1 MKRAGILTTLAV
13 LLSMIC
19 TPVLAQEGDQPTST
33 TSQPLTLSTRY
44 PAQEIAIGENA
55 TFDLTLRSGTSQTV
69 WLEVQGLPE
78 GWTAVFR
85 GGGKVIRAAYVEAEN
100 TTTADLKLEL
110 PENVQANT
118 YRFTVVAQGEY
129 ERAQC
134 PIELTIKEKLPPK
147 LTFEVDLPTLRG
159 TRDTSFRFNVTLRNE
174 GDQDLSV
181 NLTAISPP
189 EFLVTFRTGG
199 QEVTSIPIGANESK
213 QLSVEAKAV
222 GEVPAGTYQ
231 FDVQAQGGDVQAT
244 TTLFAEV
251 VGKPELSL
259 AAPDGRLSAQ
269 VRAGEE
275 TPISLLLRNT
285 GSAPVY
291 NVEMDATPP
300 VGWEVKFEPEQI
312 AEVAAGGEVEVTAR
326 LRPAKQAIA
335 GDYMV
340 SFLARPEGAASES
353 AEFRITV
360 RTSTLWGIVG
370 VGLVAVAV
378 IIVGLAVTRFGRR

>member
-1 MKRAGILTTLAV
+1 MKRLATLTILTI
-13 LLSMIC
+13 LLSVFC
-19 TPVLAQEGDQPTST
+19 TPVLAQEGDQPTSAT
-33 TSQPLTLSTRY
+33 PQPLMLLTHY
-44 PAQEIAIGENA
+44 PAQEIAIGESA
-55 TFDLTLRSGTSQTV
+55 TFDLTLRGSTPQTV

-85 GGGKVIRAAYVEAEN
+85 GGGKVIRAAYVEAESDAIVDLRLEPP
-100 TTTADLKLEL
+100 AD
-110 PENVQANT
+110 VQAGT
-118 YRFTVVAQGEY
+118 YSLSVVARGES
-129 ERAQC
+129 ERAQL
-134 PIELTIKEKLPPK
+134 PVELTIKDKLPPK

-159 TRDTSFRFNVTLRNE
+159 TPDTTFRFNVTLKNE
-174 GDQDLSV
+174 GNEDLSV
-181 NLTAISPP
+181 NLTTNSPP
-189 EFLVTFRTGG
+189 EFLVTFKMGG
-199 QEVTSIPIGANESK
+199 QEVTSIPVEANRSK
-213 QLSVEAKAV
+213 QLSVEARAF

-244 TTLFAEV
+244 TTLLAEV
-251 VGKPELSL
+251 VGQAELSL

-291 NVEMDATPP
+291 NVEMSATPP
-300 VGWEVKFEPEQI
+300 VGWEVTFEPKQI
-312 AEVAAGGEVEVTAR
+312 AEVAAGAQVEVTAK

-340 SFLARPEGAASES
+340 TFLARPEGAASKS

>member
-1 MKRAGILTTLAV
+1 
-13 LLSMIC
+13 
-19 TPVLAQEGDQPTST
+19 
-33 TSQPLTLSTRY
+33 LTLFTRY
-44 PAQEIAIGENA
+44 PAQEIAAGESA
-55 TFDLTLRSGTSQTV
+55 TFDLTLRSNRPQTV
-69 WLEVQGLPE
+69 WLEAQNLPE

-85 GGGKVIRAAYVEAEN
+85 GGGRVIRAAYVEAESN
-100 TTTADLKLEL
+100 TTVDLRLEL
-110 PENVQANT
+110 PESVQADT
-118 YRFTVVAQGEY
+118 YRFTVVARGED
-129 ERAQC
+129 EQAQL
-134 PIELTIKEKLPPK
+134 PIELTIKDKLPPR
-147 LTFEVDLPTLRG
+147 LTFDVDLPTLRG

-174 GDQDLSV
+174 GDEDLSV
-181 NLTAISPP
+181 NLTANTPP

-213 QLSVEAKAV
+213 QLSIEAQAF

-231 FDVQAQGGDVQAT
+231 FDIQAQGGDVQAA

-251 VGKPELSL
+251 VGKAELRL

-275 TPISLLLRNT
+275 TPISLLLINN

-300 VGWEVKFEPEQI
+300 VGWEVKLEPEQI
-312 AEVAAGGEVEVTAR
+312 AEVAAGGQVEVTAK

-340 SFLARPEGAASES
+340 SFIARPEGAASKS

>member
-1 MKRAGILTTLAV
+1 MRVAATFTTLAILLV
-13 LLSMIC
+13 LC
-19 TPVLAQEGDQPTST
+19 TPVLAQGGDQPVPATP
-33 TSQPLTLSTRY
+33 QPLTLFTRY

-55 TFDLTLRSGTSQTV
+55 TFDLTLRGGKSQTA
-69 WLEVQGLPE
+69 WLEVQDLPE

-85 GGGKVIRAAYVEAEN
+85 GGGRVIRAAYVEAESN
-100 TTTADLKLEL
+100 TTVDLRLEL
-110 PENVQANT
+110 PEDVRADT
-118 YRFTVVAQGEY
+118 YRFTVVARGEG
-129 ERAQC
+129 EQAQL
-134 PIELTIKEKLPPK
+134 PIELTIKEKLPPR
-147 LTFEVDLPTLRG
+147 LTFKVDLPTLRG
-159 TRDTSFRFNVTLRNE
+159 TRDTNFRFNATLRNE
-174 GDQDLSV
+174 GDEDLSV
-181 NLTAISPP
+181 NLTVNAPP
-189 EFLVTFRTGG
+189 EFLVTFKTGG

-213 QLSVEAKAV
+213 QLSVEAKAF
-222 GEVPAGTYQ
+222 GEVPAGAYQ

-251 VGKPELSL
+251 VGKAELSL

-275 TPISLLLRNT
+275 TPLSLLLVNT

-300 VGWEVKFEPEQI
+300 VGWEVTFEPEQI
-312 AEVAAGGEVEVTAR
+312 AEVAAGGRVEVTAKV
-326 LRPAKQAIA
+326 RPAKQAIA

-340 SFLARPEGAASES
+340 TFLARPEGAASES

-378 IIVGLAVTRFGRR
+378 VIVGLAVTRFGRR